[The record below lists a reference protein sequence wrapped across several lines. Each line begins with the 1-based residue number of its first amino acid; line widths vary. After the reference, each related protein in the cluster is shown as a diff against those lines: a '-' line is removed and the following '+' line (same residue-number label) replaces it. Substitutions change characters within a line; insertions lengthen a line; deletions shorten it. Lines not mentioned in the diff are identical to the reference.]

1 LALALIVYGWER
13 AVVVMVGF
21 FIINAISE
29 NVIKTGFMKKGF
41 DVSLLL
47 IILSLIVWT
56 WALGPVG
63 TIVGV
68 PSTMVLYPVQAE
80 ITESENAARGPASSE
95 PKT

>member
-1 LALALIVYGWER
+1 LST
-13 AVVVMVGF
+13 F
-21 FIINAISE
+21 FIAFTLHIQLQSD
-29 NVIKTGFMKKGF
+29 MKKGF

-68 PSTMVLYPVQAE
+68 PLTMVLYRVQAE
-80 ITESENAARGPASSE
+80 MAESENAARLPASSE